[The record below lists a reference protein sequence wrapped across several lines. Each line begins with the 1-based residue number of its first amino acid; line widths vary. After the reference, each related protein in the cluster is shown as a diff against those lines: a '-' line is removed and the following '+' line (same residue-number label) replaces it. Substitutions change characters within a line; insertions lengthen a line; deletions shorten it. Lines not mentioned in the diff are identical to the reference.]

1 MILLTVLPRIIIA
14 HRAVLMMRSWIA
26 RHRNLSYQMQ
36 IRVFLLPYLVGSAL
50 LILVPA
56 LATVAVAFTRFN
68 AIQPP
73 VWAGL
78 DNFRRLITSP
88 LVRLSLRNSLIF
100 LSLAVPLRLLGAL
113 AFALLLRPRRKLY
126 GLYRASIYLPTIIPE
141 AAYALLWLWI
151 LNPFYGPLNA
161 LLGAL
166 RLPAPAWLVE
176 PGTAQ
181 LAMVIISIFQ
191 IGEGFVV
198 LLAGLRSIPRS
209 IFESAR
215 VDGATAWY
223 TFWKITLPLL
233 APWLLLLTFRD
244 IVVSLQNTFTPSF
257 VLTYGG
263 PYYATTY
270 VPLLVYEIAFD
281 FFDLGLAAALLVLV
295 YLVVALAV
303 LGVLNLVGLG
313 WASGDD

>member
-1 MILLTVLPRIIIA
+1 
-14 HRAVLMMRSWIA
+14 MRSWIT
-26 RHRNLSYQMQ
+26 RQRNLSYQKQ
-36 IRVFLLPYLVGSAL
+36 IRLLLLPYLVGSVL
-50 LILVPA
+50 LIAVPA
-56 LATVAVAFTRFN
+56 LATVAVAFTRYN

-73 VWAGL
+73 VWAGF
-78 DNFRRLITSP
+78 DNFRRLIASP

-161 LLGAL
+161 LLGVL

-181 LAMVIISIFQ
+181 LAMVIISVFQ

-198 LLAGLRSIPRS
+198 LMAGLRKIPRS
-209 IFESAR
+209 IYESAQ
-215 VDGATAWY
+215 VDGATAWHS
-223 TFWKITLPLL
+223 FWKITLPLL

-244 IVVSLQNTFTPSF
+244 LIVSLQNTFTPSF

-295 YLVVALAV
+295 YLVIALAV
-303 LGVLNLVGLG
+303 LGTLNLIGLRG
-313 WASGDD
+313 DASDV